1 MPTITVLESPLFGGL
16 CTCRHPA
23 GTIAQ
28 ADGEEV
34 GQAIAAETNAP
45 GRQFEN
51 VRRHGGFQTARFI
64 ILSPLPNMLNAGHT
78 SSGGKHD

>member
-1 MPTITVLESPLFGGL
+1 MESSWFGGL
-16 CTCRHPA
+16 STCRHPA

-28 ADGEEV
+28 SNAEEV
-34 GQAIAAETNAP
+34 GQAIAAETNAL
-45 GRQFEN
+45 GGQFEN

-64 ILSPLPNMLNAGHT
+64 IWSPLPNMLNAGHT